1 MIDNSTVS
9 CNESCLTGEAEDLK
23 KSKAKDCFLLS
34 SCLITEAEDKLYALV
49 IGQLVSQSVMINRIM
64 LSLISYM
71 LCAVGVS

>member
-23 KSKAKDCFLLS
+23 KCKAKDCFLLS

-49 IGQLVSQSVMINRIM
+49 IGRDR
-64 LSLISYM
+64 
-71 LCAVGVS
+71 